1 MYDGKELERIANQLR
16 MDSIESVF
24 RAKSGH
30 IGGSL
35 SAADMI
41 AVLYFYKLR
50 ISPEN
55 PAWTDRDRFILSK
68 GHSAPVLYAALAR
81 RGFFGVEELRYL
93 RQADSHL
100 QGAPNPKTPGIDMSS
115 GPLGQG
121 LSAAVGMALAAK
133 VMKKEY
139 MVYCML
145 GDGEI
150 QEGQVWEAAMTAAKY
165 RLGNLV
171 AILDHNHVQMS
182 GSNEEIMP
190 MGDIGSKFASF
201 GWTTYQI
208 DGHSI
213 PRITSVLDEIG
224 QSGHSDKPVMVI
236 ADTVKGKGVS
246 FMEGK
251 AAWHGAVP
259 TQEQYDAAM
268 EELKNHPG
276 YYESGNGQEG
286 TA

>member
-1 MYDGKELERIANQLR
+1 MYEGKELEAIANQLR
-16 MDSIESVF
+16 IDSIEAVY

-30 IGGSL
+30 IGGCL
-35 SAADMI
+35 SAADLI
-41 AVLYFYKLR
+41 AVLYFYKMR
-50 ISPEN
+50 IKPDHPEW
-55 PAWTDRDRFILSK
+55 ADRDRFVLSK

-81 RGFFGVEELRYL
+81 RGFFSMEELGRL
-93 RQADSHL
+93 RQVDSHL

-121 LSAAVGMALAAK
+121 LSAAVGMALAGKA
-133 VMKKEY
+133 MKKDY

-150 QEGQVWEAAMTAAKY
+150 QEGQVWEAAMAAAKY
-165 RLGNLV
+165 RLNNLV
-171 AILDHNHVQMS
+171 GILDCNEVQMS

-190 MGDIGSKFASF
+190 LGDIEAKFISF
-201 GWTTYQI
+201 GWDTYWI
-208 DGHSI
+208 DGHSVI
-213 PRITSVLDEIG
+213 RIIEAFDEISQG
-224 QSGHSDKPVMVI
+224 KNPDQPVMII

-259 TQEQYDAAM
+259 TPEQYEAAM
-268 EELKNHPG
+268 QELGNHPHCLTES
-276 YYESGNGQEG
+276 ESGRR
-286 TA
+286 